1 MDALNKIILSDLI
14 INDNVYN
21 LKKPQKILDI
31 IGDDPLQY
39 PWQWINKIHVFCS
52 NLDSSFSQVDNVVI
66 DDSKGPI
73 FISES
78 AIIEPFVTINGPVFI
93 GKNCLIK
100 SHSTISNS
108 IINHSC
114 KVAGEINSSIFQP
127 YSNKAHE
134 GFLGHSFIGSWVN
147 LGAGTTTSNLKNNY
161 SNVSVKWDGD
171 LVDTE
176 SIFFGSIVGDHVKTA
191 IGTNLN
197 TGTVIGMGSNVV
209 SQSFPPRY
217 IPPFSFYYKEKIAK
231 ISFDDFC
238 ETAEKAMSRREKSLS
253 LEEKNRLHNIYKIC

>member
-1 MDALNKIILSDLI
+1 MKNFISDIILFDQKASLDDMQFPWEMISNISNLFKNQSSAFKNYENVI
-14 INDNVYN
+14 INNDNGPV
-21 LKKPQKILDI
+21 I
-31 IGDDPLQY
+31 
-39 PWQWINKIHVFCS
+39 
-52 NLDSSFSQVDNVVI
+52 I
-66 DDSKGPI
+66 DDSATI
-73 FISES
+73 Q
-78 AIIEPFVTINGPVFI
+78 PFSVLNGPLFI

-100 SHSTISNS
+100 SHSTIANS
-108 IINHSC
+108 IINHDC
-114 KVAGEINSSIFQP
+114 KVSGEIHSSIFHP

-171 LVDTE
+171 LVDTG
-176 SIFFGSIVGDHVKTA
+176 SIFFGSVIGDHVKTA

-209 SQSFPPRY
+209 SQSFPQRY
-217 IPPFSFYYKEKIAK
+217 IHPFSLYYKGKVTK

-238 ETAEKAMSRREKSLS
+238 ETAQKAMSRRELSLS
-253 LEEKNRLHNIYKIC
+253 TEEKDWFYNIYKTC

>member
-1 MDALNKIILSDLI
+1 MKNFISDIILFDQKASLDDMQFPWEMISNISNLFKNQSSAFKNYENVI
-14 INDNVYN
+14 INNDNGPV
-21 LKKPQKILDI
+21 I
-31 IGDDPLQY
+31 
-39 PWQWINKIHVFCS
+39 
-52 NLDSSFSQVDNVVI
+52 I
-66 DDSKGPI
+66 DDSDTI
-73 FISES
+73 Q
-78 AIIEPFVTINGPVFI
+78 PFSVLNGPLFI

-100 SHSTISNS
+100 SHSTIANS
-108 IINHSC
+108 IINHDC
-114 KVAGEINSSIFQP
+114 KVSGEIHSSIFHP

-171 LVDTE
+171 LVDTG
-176 SIFFGSIVGDHVKTA
+176 SIFFGSVIGDHVKTA

-217 IPPFSFYYKEKIAK
+217 IPPFSLYYKGKVTK

-238 ETAEKAMSRREKSLS
+238 ETAQKAMSRRELSLS
-253 LEEKNRLHNIYKIC
+253 TEEKDWFYNIYKTC

>member
-1 MDALNKIILSDLI
+1 MKNFISETILFD
-14 INDNVYN
+14 
-21 LKKPQKILDI
+21 QKASLDDI
-31 IGDDPLQY
+31 QF
-39 PWQWINKIHVFCS
+39 PWEMISNIS
-52 NLDSSFSQVDNVVI
+52 NLFTSQPSIFKNYENVIISKENGPVVI
-66 DDSKGPI
+66 DDS
-73 FISES
+73 
-78 AIIEPFVTINGPVFI
+78 ATIEPFSVLNGPLFI
-93 GKNCLIK
+93 GKNCIIK

-108 IINHSC
+108 IINHDC
-114 KVAGEINSSIFQP
+114 KLSGEVHSSIFQP

-171 LVDTE
+171 LIDTG
-176 SIFFGSIVGDHVKTA
+176 SIFFGSIICDHVKTA

-217 IPPFSFYYKEKIAK
+217 IPPFSLYYKGKITK
-231 ISFDDFC
+231 IPFDAFC

-253 LEEKNRLHNIYKIC
+253 TEEKDKLHNIYKTC